1 MNLKESISFKHTAAP
16 KKQRKVLGYWNWPDL
31 ITLAKRAIE
40 TGQEQAGA
48 IQGGQYYAIAT
59 PDYGIVESRRTAEYV
74 ALHEKVRIFSAFRL
88 NHVRTSSLRLSQ
100 NQCPRRHVES
110 PLAR

>member
-74 ALHEKVRIFSAFRL
+74 ALHEKVRIFLYSGFFTLHAEKGKTVQPEWLTER
-88 NHVRTSSLRLSQ
+88 NPQ
-100 NQCPRRHVES
+100 KGG
-110 PLAR
+110 